1 LDIMTACCAAS
12 YGKLQRTTPHTYH
25 LTDAIR
31 MDFHIAAAFHTPPS
45 FPHICLD
52 PDSPPLPDG
61 LLEEAAY
68 TSPTS
73 LLQLSLR
80 AIDCFNIFYRLHR
93 LALAASSH
101 WQGRVARLTLS
112 NLLYETQFL
121 ILSVPDYS
129 REFLDFDREVTEEQ
143 AEAYTYR
150 KSRAD
155 AASILEGLL
164 AATLIFV
171 YAALRAL
178 PTNAKLFTILLHRLR
193 IALDRPGTLVIEV
206 WKRENNVN
214 MLVWVLVVGCSVAP
228 LESRTWWV
236 AVLAEVCGE
245 MDITSRV
252 GLEDV
257 LKRVAWIDVFF
268 EGEMAGMWEEVLRL
282 RRLAGA
288 GGSIT
293 VSGEGLMGTIDPSLL
308 ATQTW
313 DKEVEW
319 GDDGNGYEAPVD
331 FKDGRWKVGNWY
343 V

>member
-1 LDIMTACCAAS
+1 
-12 YGKLQRTTPHTYH
+12 
-25 LTDAIR
+25 
-31 MDFHIAAAFHTPPS
+31 MDFHTAAAFHTPPS

-252 GLEDV
+252 GLE
-257 LKRVAWIDVFF
+257 
-268 EGEMAGMWEEVLRL
+268 EVLRL